1 MTGWESPAGS
11 TATLG
16 STLLGPT
23 TFWAVLLGAG
33 FGAALWALA
42 VWAHPPRPTLGQLLA
57 RTLEA
62 PAVPED
68 IGSPGGRFA
77 HLLGPLVAVQRR
89 AGLPGPRVAADLRVT
104 GTPVAEH
111 LARKALLA
119 LAGFVTP
126 TITQLL
132 LAAVGVPFGVELP
145 LIGGVVLAAVG
156 FLWPDLRA
164 RGRAAEMRADFR
176 HALSAYLDLVW
187 ITLAG
192 GAGVD
197 SALTG
202 SVTIG
207 QGWAFDR
214 LAGALSTAHLTRTTA
229 WTALRRL
236 GEEIGVDE
244 LAELAG
250 SVSLAGTEG
259 ARVRASLAARAG
271 SLRAHQLTDAEARAQ
286 SATERMSLPVMLLFL
301 GFLTFITYPAIG
313 QILNGL

>member
-1 MTGWESPAGS
+1 MTGWGSPAGS
-11 TATLG
+11 TALG
-16 STLLGPT
+16 STLLGT
-23 TFWAVLLGAG
+23 TTLWAVLLGAG
-33 FGAALWALA
+33 FGAGLWALA
-42 VWAHPPRPTLGQLLA
+42 VWANPPRPTLGQLLA
-57 RTLEA
+57 RTLDA
-62 PAVPED
+62 PAEPEN

-77 HLLGPLVAVQRR
+77 RLLGPLIVAQRR
-89 AGLPGPRVAADLRVT
+89 AGLPGARVAADLRVT

-126 TITQLL
+126 TIVQLL
-132 LAAVGVPFGVELP
+132 LAAAGIPFGVELP
-145 LIGGVVLAAVG
+145 LIGGVVFAALG

-214 LAGALSTAHLTRTTA
+214 LTGALSTAHLTRVTA

-271 SLRAHQLTDAEARAQ
+271 SLRAHQITDAEARAQ

>member
-1 MTGWESPAGS
+1 MTGWGSPAGS
-11 TATLG
+11 WALG

-23 TFWAVLLGAG
+23 TLWALLLGAG
-33 FGAALWALA
+33 FGAGLWALA

-57 RTLEA
+57 RTLDG
-62 PAVPED
+62 PAVAED

-77 HLLGPLVAVQRR
+77 RLVGPLVALQRR
-89 AGLPGPRVAADLRVT
+89 AGMPGTRVAADLRVT

-126 TITQLL
+126 TIVQLL
-132 LAAVGVPFGVELP
+132 LAVVGVPFGVELP
-145 LIGGVVLAAVG
+145 LIGGVVLAALG
-156 FLWPDLRA
+156 FAWPDLRA

-214 LAGALSTAHLTRTTA
+214 LAGALSTAHLTRVTA

-271 SLRAHQLTDAEARAQ
+271 SLRAHQITDAEARAQ